1 MAPWSTSLASTTPSD
16 VTSRAASAFFAR
28 GSLGTPAGGLL
39 FSLHHHPTY
48 AVRWFVVAE
57 RFRSKGLGEA
67 LLAEAFCKWVRP
79 PCRVEVVSFGPDHP
93 GARARHFHERLGFR
107 GAEPAQPGPE
117 GGSRQMFR
125 MRLDRLPGWA
135 EAHGTAAQAGA
146 QVPGQTSEPRICGG
160 EMVKQGCASPP
171 APNCVLCSL
180 GPLDA
185 FT

>member
-1 MAPWSTSLASTTPSD
+1 MVTIVLATEDDFGAFLELASEVEDLFGPMVD
-16 VTSRAASAFFAR
+16 EPGFHDAVRRNISRRSAFFAR

-93 GARARHFHERLGFR
+93 GARALHFHERLGFR

-135 EAHGTAAQAGA
+135 EAHGHSGSGRRSSAR
-146 QVPGQTSEPRICGG
+146 P
-160 EMVKQGCASPP
+160 
-171 APNCVLCSL
+171 
-180 GPLDA
+180 D
-185 FT
+185 